1 LVVAVARHLGHVDLG
16 GADGVEF
23 LAEVEV
29 FLREDIARLEA
40 VALVVVQAAEGIVV
54 AELHVAVVDL
64 LQRFHRHLVVGDH
77 IGGAHD
83 GAFHIFGQFLA
94 RANLHIFSDVVQSQ
108 AVDFLNVGPFLFA
121 VDKLLGKL
129 ARHTVGVFLALAFND
144 VGIVAHAAFEAH
156 HDFGVV
162 GMK

>member
-1 LVVAVARHLGHVDLG
+1 MARHLGHVDLG
-16 GADGVEF
+16 GADGIEF

-29 FLREDIARLEA
+29 FLREDIACLKA
-40 VALVVVQAAEGIVV
+40 VALVVIQAAEGIVV

-77 IGGAHD
+77 VGGAHD

-108 AVDFLNVGPFLFA
+108 AVDFLNVGPFFFA
-121 VDKLLGKL
+121 VDKLLGKF
-129 ARHTVGVFLALAFND
+129 AWHAVGVFLALAFDD
-144 VGIVAHAAFEAH
+144 VSVVAHAAFETH
-156 HDFGVV
+156 HDLGIV
-162 GMK
+162 GME